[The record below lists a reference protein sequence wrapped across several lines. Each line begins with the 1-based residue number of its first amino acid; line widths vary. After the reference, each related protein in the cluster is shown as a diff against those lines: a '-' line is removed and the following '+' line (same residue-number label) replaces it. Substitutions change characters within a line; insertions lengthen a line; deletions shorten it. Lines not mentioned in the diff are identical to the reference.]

1 MTKFTRECFEN
12 MQPLNLQKDKIE
24 YISIWNCSKLLN
36 KSPEKSAEQ
45 CLYSDFDITYVFV
58 YL

>member
-1 MTKFTRECFEN
+1 

-36 KSPEKSAEQ
+36 KSPEKFAEQ